1 MPRRLDHS
9 GWTPEQDA
17 FLRECY
23 GRGLPTRAVHAQWPA
38 SFPPRTAAAIG
49 LRKGVLNIKTAPNP
63 LLSQQGV
70 VQPPPPEPVQTVQ
83 MEEQGDTAT
92 LRSFGT
98 EVRTIDE
105 LIARA
110 QVDLTVWEVD
120 RPETSM
126 HETAVRQ
133 LDGSIKKVQQF
144 RIAVKLRRKQG
155 PSTQEQVAAMIAGAF
170 EKRKVTRPT
179 VKQNLKVRNTD
190 LMQAVVIADPHLAK
204 YAWSDETGG
213 ADYDLDIASRLVD
226 GAARELMDWGDER
239 KPAVRYLFGLGDILH
254 YDNPQGHTTSG
265 TPQDRDTR
273 MAKMLRRAAEVLVGL
288 VERSA
293 ETAETRLVFVPGNHD
308 RATTY
313 AMQLILAHR
322 FHDDPRVTV
331 DLDPKARKYVE
342 WGHCLI
348 GLTHGDTARKRLHQ
362 LMQVEQKEA
371 WGRSRV
377 REWHHG
383 HLHSEASTVTE
394 GGITIRQHL
403 SLSPADSWHAAE
415 GYVGAPR
422 GMDSYLYHADGYLRG
437 TWRSPVLDG

>member
-1 MPRRLDHS
+1 MDRAE
-9 GWTPEQDA
+9 WTPEQDA
-17 FLRECY
+17 FLRECFEV
-23 GRGLPTRAVHAQWPA
+23 RGWPTRAVHTHWPK

-49 LRKGVLNIKTAPNP
+49 LRKGVLQIKTKANP
-63 LLSQQGV
+63 LLAQQGV
-70 VQPPPPEPVQTVQ
+70 VQPLPDEPVQTVQ
-83 MEEQGDTAT
+83 MEEQGDSAT

-98 EVRTIDE
+98 EVRTIEE

-110 QVDLTVWEVD
+110 KVDLTVWEVD

-133 LDGSIKKVQQF
+133 VDGSIKKVQQF
-144 RIAVKLRRKQG
+144 RLAVKLKRKQG
-155 PSTQEQVAAMIAGAF
+155 PSTQEQIAAMIAGAF
-170 EKRKVTRPT
+170 ADRQPVRSKVAPKNKPT
-179 VKQNLKVRNTD
+179 GLQTD

-204 YAWSDETGG
+204 YAWSEETGG

-226 GAARELMDWGDER
+226 GAARELMAWGDER
-239 KPAVRYLFGLGDILH
+239 KPAVRYLFGLGDLLH

-273 MAKMLRRAAEVLVGL
+273 MAKMLRRASEVLVGL

-293 ETAETRLVFVPGNHD
+293 ETAETRVVFVPGNHD
-308 RATTY
+308 RAATY
-313 AMQLILAHR
+313 AMQLVLANR

-394 GGITIRQHL
+394 GGVTIRQHL
-403 SLSPADSWHAAE
+403 SLSPPDSWHALE

-422 GMDSYLYHADGYLRG
+422 GMDSYLYHKDGYLRG